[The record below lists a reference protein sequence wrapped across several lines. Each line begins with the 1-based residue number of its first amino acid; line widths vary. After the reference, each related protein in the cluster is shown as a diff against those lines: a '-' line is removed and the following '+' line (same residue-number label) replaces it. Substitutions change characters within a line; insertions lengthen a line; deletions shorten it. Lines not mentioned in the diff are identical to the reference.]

1 MNKAVY
7 IAPEDQDEVD
17 LGWMREALVMVSPS
31 PEERP
36 VDVIA
41 ARRKGASARYK
52 RGRRI

>member
-31 PEERP
+31 PEG
-36 VDVIA
+36 
-41 ARRKGASARYK
+41 RRRACRASAAE
-52 RGRRI
+52 GRKCP